1 MVRSV
6 MVRALHPLTFRCLR
20 GAAMSAMHEDVH
32 QRTQEEDQEGQPA
45 EQMRSVFEDE
55 KEAGDHEETR
65 QDDIHDRQ
73 STAVWV
79 AFGVLVFHHLP
90 PFRPVGAQADPFFVA
105 NNRGQRNRRS
115 EEHTS
120 ELKSLMRTSYAVF
133 C

>member
-73 STAVWV
+73 ST
-79 AFGVLVFHHLP
+79 
-90 PFRPVGAQADPFFVA
+90 
-105 NNRGQRNRRS
+105 RS
-115 EEHTS
+115 EDRRGGKEVVSTLRSRWSPGH
-120 ELKSLMRTSYAVF
+120 
-133 C
+133 

>member
-73 STAVWV
+73 STAVS
-79 AFGVLVFHHLP
+79 
-90 PFRPVGAQADPFFVA
+90 
-105 NNRGQRNRRS
+105 S

-120 ELKSLMRTSYAVF
+120 ELQSLMRISSAVF
-133 C
+133 SLNKKKTENNNPH